1 MTGPSKRRVRRTQ
14 EEWQQLV
21 DEQGRSTLSQSAFC
35 QSKGISVASLQNW
48 KRRLASCG
56 TSEWLALGQVSAA
69 TPAGWDLE
77 LDLGHG
83 VCLRL
88 RRTEC

>member
-1 MTGPSKRRVRRTQ
+1 MSGPSKRRVRRTQ
-14 EEWQQLV
+14 EEWRQLV
-21 DEQGRSTLSQSAFC
+21 DEQRRSTLSQSAFC

-48 KRRLASCG
+48 KRRLASG
-56 TSEWLALGQVSAA
+56 EVTEWLALGQVSAT
-69 TPAGWDLE
+69 TPAGWDIE

-88 RRTEC
+88 RRNEC

>member
-1 MTGPSKRRVRRTQ
+1 MSGPSKRRVRRTQ
-14 EEWQQLV
+14 EEWRQLV
-21 DEQGRSTLSQSAFC
+21 DEQRRSTLSQSAFC

-48 KRRLASCG
+48 KRRLAG
-56 TSEWLALGQVSAA
+56 RETEWLALGQVSAT
-69 TPAGWDLE
+69 TPAGWDIE

-88 RRTEC
+88 RRNEC